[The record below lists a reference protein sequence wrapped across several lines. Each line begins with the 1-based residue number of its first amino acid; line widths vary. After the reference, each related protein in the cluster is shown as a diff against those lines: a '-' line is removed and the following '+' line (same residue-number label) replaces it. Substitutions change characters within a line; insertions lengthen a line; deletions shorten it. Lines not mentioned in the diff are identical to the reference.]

1 MIKTNNDNYKEKYKK
16 EMNNYTTKQ
25 KLDFVF
31 VVLGIITFSLTAYL
45 HIKTIKKL
53 HLAEQE
59 KQNNQ
64 NKV

>member
-1 MIKTNNDNYKEKYKK
+1 
-16 EMNNYTTKQ
+16 MNNYTTKQ

-31 VVLGIITFSLTAYL
+31 VCLGIITFSLTAYL

-53 HLAEQE
+53 NLAE

>member
-1 MIKTNNDNYKEKYKK
+1 
-16 EMNNYTTKQ
+16 MNNYTTKQ

-31 VVLGIITFSLTAYL
+31 VCLGIITFSLTAYL

-53 HLAEQE
+53 NLAEQE

>member
-1 MIKTNNDNYKEKYKK
+1 MWSNKS
-16 EMNNYTTKQ
+16 TKQ

-31 VVLGIITFSLTAYL
+31 VCVGIVTFSLTAYI

-59 KQNNQ
+59 KQNKQ